1 MHFRDQYI
9 QIQNVGL
16 ECFNPRIKFSR
27 FPYLCYCIGSMDQ
40 IYTFLN
46 QKLFAEYYI
55 YIHILY
61 GNNRSVSAML
71 SAIFVRQVLFFLFF
85 FICL

>member
-1 MHFRDQYI
+1 MLLYW
-9 QIQNVGL
+9 
-16 ECFNPRIKFSR
+16 S
-27 FPYLCYCIGSMDQ
+27 SMDQ

-61 GNNRSVSAML
+61 GNNHSGVSY
-71 SAIFVRQVLFFLFF
+71 V
-85 FICL
+85 